1 MTDTFEAVAIV
12 GMAGRFPKSAD
23 IGEYWENL
31 VEGREL
37 LTEFSEDD
45 IVASGVPRESLLES
59 RRRTRGV
66 LDGAFDFDARFFG
79 FSPREAEI
87 MDPQQRVFLE
97 IAWEA
102 LEDAGY
108 DSERPPGPIGV
119 WAGSGINTYFA
130 ANVATR
136 PDVLGP
142 FGMFGAVVLNEK
154 DFISTRVSYAMD
166 LRGPALTVQT
176 ACSTSLVAV
185 CYAAQSLLNYDCD
198 MAIAGGSAA
207 VIPQT
212 HSSIHEEGGMISSDG
227 HCRPFDA
234 GATGTLF
241 SDGAGAVVL
250 RRLSDALEDGDH
262 IRAVIRG
269 FAVNNDGA
277 AKAGYTAPSVGGQ
290 AEVIQLA
297 QEIAGVSPETISY
310 VEAHGTATPLGD
322 PIEIAALTQAFR
334 QGTDQNGFCGIG
346 SVKSNV
352 GHLDVAAGI
361 AGLIKTTLAL
371 EHRQIPPTINFETPN
386 PHVDWESTPFH
397 VVDRLTEW
405 PEGPTPRR
413 AGLSSFGIG
422 GTNAHVVLEEAP
434 ASQPAQ
440 GDPRKSQVVVLS
452 AKSES
457 ALDTATANLAG
468 HLRETGDDLADIAS
482 TLQLGRRLFQHRRAV
497 VATSRSEAATLLE
510 SPGDRRVV
518 SGSTAHRQRPVV
530 FMFSGQGAQYVDMAR
545 GLYDTEPVFRAN
557 VDRCAEILE
566 PILSLDIRGI
576 MFPEESGRDEATE
589 TLRQTI
595 YTQPA
600 LFVIEYSLATLWQ
613 SWGVQPS
620 ALVGHSIGEYVAAC
634 LSGVFTL
641 EDVLA
646 LVAARGRLMQSL
658 PTGSMLAVPLTE
670 AELEPYLDDRTCLGV
685 INSDSMCVVSGET
698 DAVTKLAQALEEQEV
713 QSRPVQT
720 SHAFHSPMMEPILDA
735 FRNEVIKAQPQ
746 EPQVPLVSNLT
757 GTWMTPKQAVDPD
770 YWVQHLRHTVRFHD
784 CLTTLLDDADRVFLE
799 VGPGRTLSSLTRMHP
814 GKGPETV
821 VVSSTRHPEEDRP
834 DSELILE
841 GLAQMWVSGVNVDW
855 NALHAGTRRRV
866 ALPTYPFERQ
876 RYYLEPGIPAGYEG
890 PVATTTTNP
899 ATSNGAVSN
908 GALTMA
914 TVDTPGDAHT
924 GQATVEETI
933 AKIWEEL
940 LGVRGV
946 GPNESFF
953 ELGGTSL
960 AAARMFALIT
970 ERLGRR
976 LPLSTLVTA
985 NTISSLAAIIRD
997 GAESETPSIV
1007 EVQLGDGTKP
1017 PIFLMHAEG
1026 GHVLMYRD
1034 LALGL
1039 GPEWTLYGIQS
1050 RGLDGATQPS
1060 DSVEEMAA
1068 RYLSEVRQVQPEG
1081 PYYLGGWCLGGTI
1094 GYEMTKLLEAE
1105 GEKVA
1110 WLGMIQTRHTE
1121 YWASRDEAM
1130 ALRRLTWR
1138 TADRLAAE
1146 TENLSELRGKAKFRL
1161 VSEKAR
1167 RVVMR
1172 SWARVDVDGPR
1183 HSYVTELAA
1192 SNACDAA
1199 HLKAYWAYEPEPYD
1213 GKVTILYSS
1222 NQPRGVEPDPT
1233 LGWAPLL
1240 RGEVDLYEVP
1250 GHHGNVIHGER
1261 IPIVADIIRTTIEAA
1276 RSEASA
1282 NHEPRVGAAEG
1293 SRLSNLLER

>member
-23 IGEYWENL
+23 IEEYWENL
-31 VEGREL
+31 VAGKEL
-37 LTEFSEDD
+37 LTEFSEDE
-45 IVASGVPRESLLES
+45 IVASGVPRESLLET

-66 LDGAFDFDARFFG
+66 LDGAFDFDALFFG
-79 FSPREAEI
+79 FTPREAEI

-97 IAWEA
+97 VAWEA

-119 WAGSGINTYFA
+119 WAGSGINTYFG

-136 PDVLGP
+136 PDILGP

-198 MAIAGGSAA
+198 MAIAGASAA
-207 VIPQT
+207 VVPQT

-241 SDGAGAVVL
+241 SDGVGAVVL

-269 FAVNNDGA
+269 FAVNNDGS

-297 QEIAGVSPETISY
+297 QEVAGISPESISY

-334 QGTDQNGFCGIG
+334 QGTNQNGFCGIG
-346 SVKSNV
+346 SVKSNL

-361 AGLIKTTLAL
+361 AGLIKTTMAL
-371 EHRQIPPTINFETPN
+371 EHRQIPPTINFDTPN
-386 PHVDWESTPFH
+386 PHVDWGSTPFH
-397 VVDRLTEW
+397 VVDELTEW

-434 ASQPAQ
+434 DLQPPQ
-440 GDPRKSQVVVLS
+440 QDPRERQVLILS
-452 AKSES
+452 AKTPA
-457 ALDTATANLAG
+457 ALETATSNLAA
-468 HLRETGDDLADIAS
+468 HLRGTDHDLADIAA
-482 TLQLGRRLFQHRRAV
+482 TLQLGRRQFQHRRAL
-497 VATSRSEAATLLE
+497 VAASLGEAADLLD
-510 SPGDRRVV
+510 SSGNRRVV
-518 SGSTAHRQRPVV
+518 AGSTPHRKRPVV
-530 FMFSGQGAQYVDMAR
+530 FMFSGQGAQYVDMTR
-545 GLYDTEPVFRAN
+545 GLYDSEPVFRAS
-557 VDRCAEILE
+557 VDRCAVALE
-566 PILSLDIRGI
+566 PILDLDIRAI
-576 MFPEESGRDEATE
+576 MFPDTSARDEAAE
-589 TLRQTI
+589 TLRQTA

-600 LFVIEYSLATLWQ
+600 LFVVEYSLAMLWQ
-613 SWGVQPS
+613 SWGLHPE

-641 EDVLA
+641 EDALS
-646 LVAARGRLMQSL
+646 LVAARGRLMQGL

-670 AELEPYLDDRTCLGV
+670 AELDPYLDDRTCVGV
-685 INSDSMCVVSGET
+685 INSESMCVVSGEIE
-698 DAVTKLAQALEEQEV
+698 AVARFARTLEEEGV

-735 FRNEVIKAQPQ
+735 FRDEVAKAQPR
-746 EPQVPLVSNLT
+746 EPQTPLVSNRT
-757 GTWMTPKQAVDPD
+757 GTWMTAEQAVDPD
-770 YWVQHLRHTVRFHD
+770 YWAQHLRHTVRFHD
-784 CLTTLLDDADRVFLE
+784 CLTTLLEDPNRVFLE

-814 GKGPETV
+814 AKESDTV
-821 VVSSTRHPEEDRP
+821 VVSSTRHPEEDR
-834 DSELILE
+834 DDQDFLLE
-841 GLAQMWVSGVNVDW
+841 ALAQMWVAGVAFDW
-855 NALHAGTRRRV
+855 NGLHTGTRRKV
-866 ALPTYPFERQ
+866 SLPTYPFEHQ
-876 RYYLEPGIPAGYEG
+876 RHYLEPGVPGALHA
-890 PVATTTTNP
+890 PTSATAADP
-899 ATSNGAVSN
+899 ATSGETVTIDASE
-908 GALTMA
+908 LTESTELTEA
-914 TVDTPGDAHT
+914 EPDHIEA
-924 GQATVEETI
+924 TI

-940 LGVRGV
+940 LGVSGV
-946 GPNESFF
+946 GPDESFF

-985 NTISSLAAIIRD
+985 STISELADVIRD
-997 GAESETPSIV
+997 EPESATPSIV
-1007 EVQLGDGTKP
+1007 EVQQGDGTKP
-1017 PIFLMHAEG
+1017 PIFLIHAEG

-1050 RGLDGATQPS
+1050 RGLDGTTAPS
-1060 DSVEEMAA
+1060 DSIEEMAE

-1094 GYEMTKLLEAE
+1094 GYQMTKLLEAD

-1110 WLGMIQTRHTE
+1110 WLGMIQARHTD
-1121 YWASRDEAM
+1121 YWASRDQAM
-1130 ALRRLTWR
+1130 AVRRMAWR
-1138 TADRLAAE
+1138 AADRLSAE
-1146 TENLSELRGKAKFRL
+1146 SENLSELNGKAKVRL
-1161 VSEKAR
+1161 VNEKAR

-1172 SWARVDVDGPR
+1172 SWAKVDVGGPR

-1199 HLKAYWAYEPEPYD
+1199 HLKAYWAYEPQPYD

-1222 NQPRGVEPDPT
+1222 NQPRGVTPDPT

-1240 RGEVDLYEVP
+1240 RGEVDLYEIP
-1250 GHHGNVIHGER
+1250 GHHGNVVHGER
-1261 IPIVADIIRTTIEAA
+1261 IPIVADIMRKTIEAA
-1276 RSEASA
+1276 R
-1282 NHEPRVGAAEG
+1282 NTNREPRVPTPAQRSPAP
-1293 SRLSNLLER
+1293 

>member
-1 MTDTFEAVAIV
+1 MTEIDTFEAVAIV
-12 GMAGRFPKSAD
+12 GMAGRFPRSAD
-23 IGEYWENL
+23 VGEYWENL
-31 VEGREL
+31 VAGREL

-97 IAWEA
+97 VAWEA

-212 HSSIHEEGGMISSDG
+212 HSSIHEEGGMISRDG

-250 RRLSDALEDGDH
+250 RRLSDALENGDH
-262 IRAVIRG
+262 VRAVIRG

-334 QGTDQNGFCGIG
+334 QGTEQNGFCGIG

-434 ASQPAQ
+434 VPGPAQ
-440 GDPRKSQVVVLS
+440 TDLRESQVLVLS
-452 AKSES
+452 AKSPS
-457 ALDTATANLAG
+457 ALDTATANLAA
-468 HLRETGDDLADIAS
+468 HLRETTDELADIAS
-482 TLQLGRRLFQHRRAV
+482 TLQLGRRQFQHRRAV
-497 VATSRSEAATLLE
+497 VADSLEGAATLLE
-510 SPGDRRVV
+510 SPGDRRVM
-518 SGSTAHRQRPVV
+518 SGSTPHRQRPVV

-566 PILSLDIRGI
+566 PILSLDIREI
-576 MFPEESGRDEATE
+576 MFPEASGRDEAAE
-589 TLRQTI
+589 TLRQTM
-595 YTQPA
+595 YTQPG
-600 LFVIEYSLATLWQ
+600 LFVIEHSLAMLWQ
-613 SWGVQPS
+613 SWGLQPA

-634 LSGVFTL
+634 LSGIFTL
-641 EDVLA
+641 EDALS

-670 AELEPYLDDRTCLGV
+670 ADLEPYLDDRTCVAV
-685 INSDSMCVVSGET
+685 INSDSMCVVSGEV
-698 DAVTKLAQALEEQEV
+698 DAVAQLAEALEGNDV

-720 SHAFHSPMMEPILDA
+720 SHAFHSPMMEPILGA
-735 FRNEVIKAQPQ
+735 FRDEVIKAQPQ

-757 GTWMTPKQAVDPD
+757 GTWMTSEQAVDPD
-770 YWVQHLRHTVRFHD
+770 YWAQHLRRTVRFHD
-784 CLTTLLDDADRVFLE
+784 CLSTLLVDPDRVFLE
-799 VGPGRTLSSLTRMHP
+799 VGPGRTLSSLIRMHP
-814 GKGPETV
+814 AKESETV
-821 VVSSTRHPEEDRP
+821 VVSSTRHPEEERP
-834 DSELILE
+834 DEEIILE
-841 GLAQMWVSGVNVDW
+841 GIAQMWVSGVGFDW
-855 NALHAGTRRRV
+855 DALHEGTRRRV
-866 ALPTYPFERQ
+866 PLPTYPFERQ
-876 RYYLEPGIPAGYEG
+876 RHYLEPGRPAGFEV
-890 PVATTTTNP
+890 PTTTASTDLASPNGTMSLTE
-899 ATSNGAVSN
+899 ATMTTTA
-908 GALTMA
+908 
-914 TVDTPGDAHT
+914 TPGTLDEAE
-924 GQATVEETI
+924 ASVDTVEETI

-940 LGVRGV
+940 LGVRDV
-946 GPNESFF
+946 GPDESFF

-985 NTISSLAAIIRD
+985 STISSLAALIRE
-997 GAESETPSIV
+997 GSESETPSIV
-1007 EVQLGDGTKP
+1007 EVQLGDGTRP
-1017 PIFLMHAEG
+1017 PIFLIHAEG

-1050 RGLDGATQPS
+1050 RGLDGTTQPS
-1060 DSVEEMAA
+1060 DSIEEMAA

-1110 WLGMIQTRHTE
+1110 WLGMIQTRHTD

-1130 ALRRLTWR
+1130 ALRRLAWR
-1138 TADRLAAE
+1138 TADRLASE
-1146 TENLSELRGKAKFRL
+1146 TENLSELRGKAKVKL

-1167 RVVMR
+1167 RAVMR
-1172 SWARVDVDGPR
+1172 SWAKVEIDGPR

-1222 NQPRGVEPDPT
+1222 SQPHGVEPDPT

-1240 RGEVDLYEVP
+1240 RGEVDLYEIP

-1261 IPIVADIIRTTIEAA
+1261 IPVVADIMRKTIEAA
-1276 RSEASA
+1276 EAAASSA
-1282 NHEPRVGAAEG
+1282 LTEEQIT
-1293 SRLSNLLER
+1293 S

>member
-23 IGEYWENL
+23 IDEYWENL
-31 VEGREL
+31 VAGREL
-37 LTEFSEDD
+37 LTEFSEDE
-45 IVASGVPRESLLES
+45 IVASGVPRESLLDS

-136 PDVLGP
+136 PDVLRP
-142 FGMFGAVVLNEK
+142 FGTFGAVVLNEK

-198 MAIAGGSAA
+198 VAIAGGSAA
-207 VIPQT
+207 VVPQT
-212 HSSIHEEGGMISSDG
+212 HSSIHEEGGMISKDG

-250 RRLSDALEDGDH
+250 RRLSDALEDGDQ

-310 VEAHGTATPLGD
+310 IEAHGTATPLGD

-361 AGLIKTTLAL
+361 AGLIKTTMAL

-386 PHVDWESTPFH
+386 PHVDWQSTPFH
-397 VVDRLTEW
+397 VVDQLTEW

-434 ASQPAQ
+434 APKPAEN
-440 GDPRKSQVVVLS
+440 DPRESQVLVLS
-452 AKSES
+452 AKSPS
-457 ALDTATANLAG
+457 ALDTATANLAA
-468 HLRETGDDLADIAS
+468 HLRETNDDLADVAS
-482 TLQLGRRLFQHRRAV
+482 TLQLGRRQFQHRRAL
-497 VATSRSEAATLLE
+497 VAATRGEAATLLE
-510 SPGDRRVV
+510 SSGDRRVV
-518 SGSTAHRQRPVV
+518 SGSTPHRQRPVV

-545 GLYDTEPVFRAN
+545 GLYESEPVFRST

-566 PILSLDIRGI
+566 PILSLDLRTLIY
-576 MFPEESGRDEATE
+576 PDASGRDEATE
-589 TLRQTI
+589 SLRQTE

-613 SWGVQPS
+613 SWGVQPA

-641 EDVLA
+641 EDALS
-646 LVAARGRLMQSL
+646 LVAARGRLMQRL

-670 AELEPYLDDRTCLGV
+670 AELEPYLDDRTCVGV
-685 INSDSMCVVSGET
+685 INSDSMCVVSGDS
-698 DAVTKLAQALEEQEV
+698 DAVAKLARTLEDNDV
-713 QSRPVQT
+713 QGRPVQT
-720 SHAFHSPMMEPILDA
+720 SHAFHSPMMEPILEA
-735 FRNEVIKAQPQ
+735 FRAEVTKAQPQ

-757 GTWMTPKQAVDPD
+757 GTWMTAEQAVDPD
-770 YWVQHLRHTVRFHD
+770 YWARHLRHTVRFHD
-784 CLTTLLDDADRVFLE
+784 CLTTLLADTDRVFLE

-814 GKGPETV
+814 GKAADTV
-821 VVSSTRHPEEDRP
+821 VVSSTRHPEEDRA

-841 GLAQMWVSGVNVDW
+841 GLAQMWVSGVSLDW
-855 NALHAGTRRRV
+855 SALHAGTRRRV
-866 ALPTYPFERQ
+866 SLPTYPFERQ
-876 RYYLEPGIPAGYEG
+876 RYYLEPGRPAGFHAPDATPAPELTAADG
-890 PVATTTTNP
+890 SMTTT
-899 ATSNGAVSN
+899 ATIAATEVSEN
-908 GALTMA
+908 KAGP
-914 TVDTPGDAHT
+914 DN
-924 GQATVEETI
+924 VEQTL

-940 LGVRGV
+940 LGVYDA
-946 GPNESFF
+946 GPDESFF

-976 LPLSTLVTA
+976 LPLSTLVSA
-985 NTISSLAAIIRD
+985 PTIATLAAIIRD
-997 GAESETPSIV
+997 GARTETPSIV
-1007 EVQLGDGTKP
+1007 EIQPGDGTKP
-1017 PIFLMHAEG
+1017 PIFLIHAESG
-1026 GHVLMYRD
+1026 QVLMYRD
-1034 LALGL
+1034 VAAAM
-1039 GPEWTLYGIQS
+1039 GPEWAVYGIQS
-1050 RGLDGATQPS
+1050 LGLDGTTQPS
-1060 DSVEEMAA
+1060 DSIEEMAA
-1068 RYLSEVRQVQPEG
+1068 RYLTEVRQIQPEG
-1081 PYYLGGWCLGGTI
+1081 PYYLGGYCLGGTI
-1094 GYEMTKLLEAE
+1094 AYEMTKLLEVE
-1105 GEKVA
+1105 GEEVP
-1110 WLGMIQTRHTE
+1110 WLGMIQARHTD
-1121 YWASRDEAM
+1121 YWASREEAM
-1130 ALRRLTWR
+1130 ALRRMAWR
-1138 TADRLAAE
+1138 GAERLARE
-1146 TENLSELRGKAKFRL
+1146 SDNLSELEGKAKVRY

-1167 RVVMR
+1167 RLTMKK
-1172 SWARVDVDGPR
+1172 WARVEIDGPR
-1183 HSYVTELAA
+1183 NSYIAELAA

-1199 HLKAYWAYEPEPYD
+1199 HQKAYWGYEPEPYD
-1213 GKVTILYSS
+1213 GKVTLVYSTI
-1222 NQPRGVEPDPT
+1222 QPHGTAPDPT

-1240 RGEVDLYEVP
+1240 RGEIDLHEIP
-1250 GHHGNVIHGER
+1250 GRHENAVSGER
-1261 IPIVADIIRTTIEAA
+1261 VPVVADIIRKTVDAA
-1276 RSEASA
+1276 
-1282 NHEPRVGAAEG
+1282 
-1293 SRLSNLLER
+1293 LSNEESTVHSIAQRG